1 VKKQRPVN
9 LDLTQF
15 DFPASAKASILH
27 RVSGVAMLFALAFL
41 VWAWQ
46 ESLSSAEGFAFV
58 QDIMTSF
65 IAKFIAWGIL
75 TVISY
80 HMLGGIRHMLM
91 DLGYFENVA
100 SGNNRSKFIIAVWLV
115 LSVAAGVWLWM

>member
-1 VKKQRPVN
+1 MKKQRPVN
-9 LDLTQF
+9 LDLTQL
-15 DFPASAKASILH
+15 DFPASAKASIMH

-100 SGNNRSKFIIAVWLV
+100 SGNNSAKFIIAVWLV